1 MAQSNNYWRGR
12 EEENLRANRKTEAEY
27 EKAINDTYKYMLD
40 QIQKE
45 INGFYAKYL
54 AASTYSI
61 PENYWAYILLSLI
74 NEEYVK
80 GIVVNHTKDGV
91 LFGDLQEAII
101 TPKGIEYLF
110 ENSLIEKAKKTLKD
124 VKDMIPFI

>member
-1 MAQSNNYWRGR
+1 MKGSAKLAQ
-12 EEENLRANRKTEAEY
+12 
-27 EKAINDTYKYMLD
+27 NDYFVIVYRVL
-40 QIQKE
+40 
-45 INGFYAKYL
+45 KYL
-54 AASTYSI
+54 YDCLKAGEKPEPAHLVASTYNI

-80 GIVVNHTKDGV
+80 GVVINPTKDGV

>member
-1 MAQSNNYWRGR
+1 MAQNDYFVIVYRILKYLYDCLKKS
-12 EEENLRANRKTEAEY
+12 
-27 EKAINDTYKYMLD
+27 EKP
-40 QIQKE
+40 E
-45 INGFYAKYL
+45 VEYL
-54 AASTYSI
+54 AASIYNI

-91 LFGDLQEAII
+91 IFGGLQEAVI

-110 ENSLIEKAKKTLKD
+110 ENSLIEKAKRTLKE
-124 VKDMIPFI
+124 VKDMIPFV

>member
-1 MAQSNNYWRGR
+1 MAQNDYFVIVYRILKYLYDCLKKG
-12 EEENLRANRKTEAEY
+12 
-27 EKAINDTYKYMLD
+27 EKP
-40 QIQKE
+40 E
-45 INGFYAKYL
+45 VEYL
-54 AASTYSI
+54 AASIYNI

-91 LFGDLQEAII
+91 IFGGLQEAVI

-110 ENSLIEKAKKTLKD
+110 ENSLIEKAKRTLKE
-124 VKDMIPFI
+124 VKDMRKQTRSGG

>member
-1 MAQSNNYWRGR
+1 MLKIAQ
-12 EEENLRANRKTEAEY
+12 
-27 EKAINDTYKYMLD
+27 NDYFVIVYRVL
-40 QIQKE
+40 
-45 INGFYAKYL
+45 KYL
-54 AASTYSI
+54 YDCLKKGEKPEVEYLATSTYSI

-91 LFGDLQEAII
+91 IFGGLQEAVI

-110 ENSLIEKAKKTLKD
+110 ENSLIEKAKRTLKE
-124 VKDMIPFI
+124 VKDMIPFV

>member
-1 MAQSNNYWRGR
+1 MAQNDYFVIVYQVLKYLYDCLKAG
-12 EEENLRANRKTEAEY
+12 EKPEAEY
-27 EKAINDTYKYMLD
+27 LV
-40 QIQKE
+40 
-45 INGFYAKYL
+45 
-54 AASTYSI
+54 ASTYNI

-80 GIVVNHTKDGV
+80 GVVINRTKDGV
-91 LFGDLQEAII
+91 LFGDLQEVII